1 MRPQELNLLVIFDV
15 IMTEKS
21 ITRAAEQLSM
31 TQPAVSNAVA
41 KMRAMWKDELFV
53 KDGRGIQATTYAK
66 SLWTQVRD
74 SLHSLNLA
82 IKPDVFDASTSKR
95 TFRIAISGLMVDI
108 LWLELRLLFEQVAP
122 GISLHAIP
130 YTTVDT
136 QKLLE
141 DSDVDIV
148 IGAVNLSQENI
159 LSSHLYDTVYKCVMR
174 KDHLLADKNLTVD
187 EFANAEHLL
196 VSLSGDTYGAVD
208 KSLNQLGLSR
218 HLAMT
223 VNHFSSVA
231 PIISC
236 SDLIATLPSSAIY
249 KYVDHEQIA
258 ISHPPI
264 KIQGNAISMLWHKR
278 QNTDAG
284 LKWLRQQINDK
295 FVNQWSQDLEN
306 IHKLGDK

>member
-21 ITRAAEQLSM
+21 ITRAADQLSM

-41 KMRAMWKDELFV
+41 KMRNIWKDDLFI

-66 SLWTQVRD
+66 SLWSQVRD
-74 SLHSLNLA
+74 SLHNLNLA
-82 IKPDVFDASTSKR
+82 IKPDEFNAFTSKR
-95 TFRIAISGLMVDI
+95 TFRIAVSGLMVDI

-122 GISLHAIP
+122 KISLHALP
-130 YTTVDT
+130 YTTLDT

-141 DSDVDIV
+141 NSDVDIV
-148 IGAVNLSQENI
+148 IGAVSLSQENI

-174 KDHLLADKNLTVD
+174 SDHPLANKKLDME

-196 VSLSGDTYGAVD
+196 VSLSGDTYGTVD
-208 KSLNQLGLSR
+208 KSLNQLGLNR
-218 HLAMT
+218 HIAMT
-223 VNHFSSVA
+223 VNHFSSVV
-231 PIISC
+231 PIISK
-236 SDLIATLPSSAIY
+236 SDLIATLPSSAIHMY
-249 KYVDHEQIA
+249 ANHEQIA

-264 KIQGNAISMLWHKR
+264 SIQGNAISMLWHKR
-278 QNTDAG
+278 QNNDAG
-284 LKWLRQQINDK
+284 LKWLRKQINEK

-306 IHKLGDK
+306 IHRLGDK